1 MCPLGQ
7 QDRKLTSNTSGKGR
21 EVPCPASEVPG
32 RAVTG
37 GKWEVQSPSTPSV
50 GLESLSARHTVKQ
63 EDDKFKASLHNLDS
77 ASNLQK
83 KGDGPR
89 LEYLTACTRP

>member
-7 QDRKLTSNTSGKGR
+7 QDRKLTSNTSGKGG
-21 EVPCPASEVPG
+21 EVPGPASEVPG

-37 GKWEVQSPSTPSV
+37 AKWEGQSLSAPSV
-50 GLESLSARHTVKQ
+50 GLESPSVWHTEAGRLKV
-63 EDDKFKASLHNLDS
+63 SLHNLDS
-77 ASNLQK
+77 ASNLKK

-89 LEYLTACTRP
+89 LEYLTACARP